1 MSYRVRVTSPV
12 DRNYVHLSP
21 VIVGLVNAQRVAR
34 DLQLNSPLWTIRVSV
49 EKA

>member
-21 VIVGLVNAQRVAR
+21 VLASLEAAQKVAR